1 MDWNGRKVVV
11 TGAGGF
17 IGSHLTEE
25 LLRRGADVLAIVRY
39 NSKGSI
45 GNLGMVPPEYFKRLR
60 IARAELRELAA
71 LRPIIEGRQVVFN
84 LAAFVGIP
92 YSFLN
97 PQEVIENNIL
107 STLNLLLLAKEYGM
121 ERFIQA
127 STSEV
132 YGSALE
138 TPTSESHPY
147 RPQSPYSAS
156 KIATDNIALSFHY
169 SFGLPVSIVRPFNT
183 YGPRQSARAVIP
195 SLISQALKAGVIK
208 VGTTSTTRD
217 FTYVTDTV
225 RGFLSVAESD
235 RTIGHAINL
244 GTGREISIDDLV
256 RMIIDKVGTSARL
269 EFDASR
275 ARPGNSEVQ
284 RLVADNSKAKDIA
297 GWEPSVTLEQGLDL
311 TIHWIRTHL
320 GEFKTEIYNI

>member
-1 MDWNGRKVVV
+1 MNWNGRKVVV

-45 GNLGMVPPEYFKRLR
+45 GQLGMIPSEFLERLK
-60 IARAELRELAA
+60 IVRAELRELAA
-71 LRPIIEGRQVVFN
+71 LRPILEGRQVVFN

-107 STLNLLLLAKEYGM
+107 STLNLLLVAKENGM

-132 YGSALE
+132 YGSALKV
-138 TPTSESHPY
+138 PTSESHPY
-147 RPQSPYSAS
+147 QPQSPYSAS

-169 SFGLPVSIVRPFNT
+169 SFGLPVAIVRPFNT

-195 SLISQALKAGVIK
+195 SLISQALKGGVIK

-217 FTYVTDTV
+217 FTYVADTV
-225 RGFLSVAESD
+225 QGFLQVAESE
-235 RTIGHAINL
+235 RSLGQALNL
-244 GTGREISIDDLV
+244 GTGREISINDLARLV
-256 RMIIDKVGTSARL
+256 VQKVGTGARL

-275 ARPGNSEVQ
+275 ARPDKSEVQ
-284 RLVADNSKAKDIA
+284 RLVADNSKVKELA
-297 GWEPSVTLEQGLDL
+297 GWEPTVTLERGLEL
-311 TIHWIRTHL
+311 TIDWIRKHL
-320 GEFKTEIYNI
+320 DEFKTEIYNI

>member
-1 MDWNGRKVVV
+1 MDWKGRKVVV

-45 GNLGMVPPEYFKRLR
+45 GHLSMVAPELR
-60 IARAELRELAA
+60 GHLNVVRAELRDLAV
-71 LRPIIEGRQVVFN
+71 LRPMLEGRQVIFN
-84 LAAFVGIP
+84 LAAYVGIP
-92 YSFLN
+92 YSYVN

-107 STLNLLLLAKEYGM
+107 STLNLLLVAKENGM
-121 ERFIQA
+121 ERFVQT

-132 YGSALE
+132 YGSARSV
-138 TPTSESHPY
+138 PISESHPY
-147 RPQSPYSAS
+147 QPQSPYSAS

-195 SLISQALKAGVIK
+195 SLISQALKGDVIK
-208 VGTTSTTRD
+208 VGTTTTTRD
-217 FTYVTDTV
+217 FTYVADTV
-225 RGFLSVAESD
+225 QGFLRIAESSHS
-235 RTIGHAINL
+235 IGQAINL
-244 GTGREISIDDLV
+244 GTGREISIDDLAQLIV
-256 RMIIDKVGTSARL
+256 QKVGTGARL

-275 ARPGNSEVQ
+275 ARPDKSEVQ
-284 RLVADNSKAKDIA
+284 RLLADVSKAKQLA
-297 GWEPSVTLEQGLDL
+297 GWEPTYSLERGLEL
-311 TIHWIRTHL
+311 TIEWIRAHMD
-320 GEFKTEIYNI
+320 EFKTEIYNI

>member
-1 MDWNGRKVVV
+1 MNWNGRKVVV

-45 GNLGMVPPEYFKRLR
+45 GQLGMIPSEFLERLK
-60 IARAELRELAA
+60 IVRAELRELAA
-71 LRPIIEGRQVVFN
+71 LRPILEGRQVVFN

-107 STLNLLLLAKEYGM
+107 STLNLLLVAKENGM

-132 YGSALE
+132 YGSALKV
-138 TPTSESHPY
+138 PTSESHPY
-147 RPQSPYSAS
+147 QPQSPYSAS

-169 SFGLPVSIVRPFNT
+169 SFGLPVAIVRPFNT

-195 SLISQALKAGVIK
+195 SLISQALKGGVIK

-217 FTYVTDTV
+217 FTYVADTV
-225 RGFLSVAESD
+225 QGFLQVAESE
-235 RTIGHAINL
+235 RSLGQALNL
-244 GTGREISIDDLV
+244 GTGREISINDLARLV
-256 RMIIDKVGTSARL
+256 VKKVGTGARL

-275 ARPGNSEVQ
+275 ARPDKSEVQ
-284 RLVADNSKAKDIA
+284 RLVADNSKVKELA
-297 GWEPSVTLEQGLDL
+297 GWEPTVTLERGLEL
-311 TIHWIRTHL
+311 TIDWIRKHL
-320 GEFKTEIYNI
+320 DEFKTEIYNI